1 MIVKTRKY
9 QLTNK
14 TYIGLAFKNLIKDQW
29 WVILIYLALC
39 GGYFIIPNMWWIIG
53 ASIALVLYGL
63 FWLIQFAGISQ
74 LEQGKFMFEKLSYE
88 ITSQQI
94 LIKLDTKR
102 GMPMKWENIK
112 RAIVGKNAFV
122 FIVNKAQLIHLPFKI
137 FKSHNEVKFIETILK
152 RKGLTKE
159 AQG

>member
-9 QLTNK
+9 KLENGTFIK
-14 TYIGLAFKNLIKDQW
+14 LAFGNLLKDQW
-29 WVILIYLALC
+29 WVFLIYAAIC
-39 GGYFIIPNMWWIIG
+39 GGYLWIPNMWWIIG

-94 LIKLDTKR
+94 LIKLNTKQ
-102 GMPMKWENIK
+102 GMPLKWENIK
-112 RAIVGKNAFV
+112 KAYATKEHFLLVMS
-122 FIVNKAQLIHLPFKI
+122 KAQMIHLPHRI
-137 FKSHNEVKFIETILK
+137 FNSANEVKFIETVLK
-152 RKGLTKE
+152 RKGLIKE
-159 AQG
+159 